1 MQFRYRISVGSSRM
15 ACPFVCQNMPFIC
28 TYHPLIK
35 PSVGKKM
42 PFVGFGNFMRAFTL
56 VEVILVLTVL
66 GILVGLAA
74 PSLSQ
79 FVHSNQLVTSTNDLI
94 ADFNLARSESIK
106 RSVAVGVCKT
116 SDGST
121 CTAAGTWAS
130 GWLVF
135 VDTDG
140 GGSWSAGDQILRIH
154 EALATSITIPAAA
167 ADSVVYGRVGG
178 ITSGSGT
185 YSLCIGTIHQQR
197 NINLSTTG
205 RLNVTPATC

>member
-1 MQFRYRISVGSSRM
+1 MSYRYQISGGIQKM
-15 ACPFVCQNMPFIC
+15 ACPFICQNTPFIGINGAFIR
-28 TYHPLIK
+28 PLVCK
-35 PSVGKKM
+35 KLPSVSYGH
-42 PFVGFGNFMRAFTL
+42 FMRAFTL
-56 VEVILVLTVL
+56 IEVIVVLTVL
-66 GILVGLAA
+66 GILVGIAA

-79 FVHSNQLVTSTNDLI
+79 FVHSNQLVAATNDLI

-106 RSVAVGVCKT
+106 RSTAVGVCKT

-121 CTAAGTWAS
+121 CTNTGTWAS

-140 GGSWSAGDQILRIH
+140 GGGWSAGDQILRIH
-154 EALATSITIPAAA
+154 ESLATSISIPAAA
-167 ADSVVYGRVGG
+167 ADSVVYGRIGG

-185 YSLCIGTIHQQR
+185 YSLCIGKIHQQR
-197 NINLSTTG
+197 DINLSTTG